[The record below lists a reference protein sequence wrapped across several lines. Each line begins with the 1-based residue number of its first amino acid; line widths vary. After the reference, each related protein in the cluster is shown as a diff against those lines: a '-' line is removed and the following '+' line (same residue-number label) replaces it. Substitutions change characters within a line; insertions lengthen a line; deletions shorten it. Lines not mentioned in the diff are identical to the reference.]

1 MGKHTKLNILTAAAG
16 VIRIFWGQS
25 LNHPG
30 IVGPANIL
38 LDESLPG
45 QAGENE
51 SYYAMYYACRA
62 LLETRGLRPRT
73 HPAAAS
79 LLFHHFVQTGL
90 LPAAQHQNF
99 VHARD
104 MRRRVDYQHHVPT
117 RDEAERLLNRA
128 QQFVARADTLI

>member
-1 MGKHTKLNILTAAAG
+1 MNSAQRWMQDAQR
-16 VIRIFWGQS
+16 RIDVAR
-25 LNHPG
+25 L
-30 IVGPANIL
+30 L
-38 LDESLPG
+38 LDTTSFYERVVSD
-45 QAGENE
+45 A
-51 SYYAMYYACRA
+51 YYAMYYACRA

>member
-1 MGKHTKLNILTAAAG
+1 MNSAQRWMQDAQR
-16 VIRIFWGQS
+16 RIDVAR
-25 LNHPG
+25 L
-30 IVGPANIL
+30 L
-38 LDESLPG
+38 LDTTSFYDR
-45 QAGENE
+45 AVSNV
-51 SYYAMYYACRA
+51 YYAMYYACRA

-128 QQFVARADTLI
+128 QPFVARADTLV